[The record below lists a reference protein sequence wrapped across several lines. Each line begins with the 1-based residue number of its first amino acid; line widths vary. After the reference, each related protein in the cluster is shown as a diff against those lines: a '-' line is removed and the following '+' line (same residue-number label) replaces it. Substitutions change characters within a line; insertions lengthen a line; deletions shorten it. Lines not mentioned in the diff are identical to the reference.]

1 MGKYFGWVALLV
13 GCLGVGIARAQPTTP
28 PTSSPTPAAPAAQPK
43 PIPAAPVTQPQ
54 PQPSATAPVLQPKP
68 GAPAPATQ
76 PKPGPTVPAAP
87 SPLPA
92 IPKPSAVPPKLGA
105 TAPSEVALV
114 PGPAML
120 PVTGVFTLGFRLH
133 GGVLEKYSEF
143 PELEGFKKTGKT
155 STTTTRIVQGRRF
168 TDLTITQR
176 YIPYGEGEYTIKP
189 FQLTVNG
196 VVLRSTGAT
205 VRVGPAPTANPA
217 ALTKPANS
225 AAPLQAVGDLDKLF
239 GKPKP
244 ALYQE
249 LPDRAFLAVVADR
262 PSVYVG
268 EGVRVGLYFYLTPAD
283 QAQLAFHDFNDQLPP
298 LLRELHQASAW
309 QEPGP
314 EPSVTPDT
322 VRSKGQLYLRFR
334 LAENVYYP
342 LTTQPL
348 HFPPLA
354 LTMVK
359 FKFLKKPEPG
369 QDNRLAGYK
378 TYLSLGTTVQVR
390 PLPQQAQ
397 RGAVAVGSYRVR
409 EAISRTTFRVG
420 QSFAYTFGVEG
431 RGNLSA
437 ILAPAFAARPGL
449 EVYGPEVSEVPAPGG
464 GRKLFRYRLVARQPG
479 TLPLDSLL
487 QLVVFNPATARYDTL
502 RPELRPKVRGD
513 AGTPAP
519 LPKPE
524 DDPFYGP
531 ALANADTTMQSLDVY
546 RDVRRY
552 SDWVLLGLAGVAGF
566 GWWRAGRR
574 R

>member
-1 MGKYFGWVALLV
+1 MGRLFGWMALL
-13 GCLGVGIARAQPTTP
+13 LGLIGPVTAGAQSVPAPRPGP
-28 PTSSPTPAAPAAQPK
+28 PTGLLPPAA
-43 PIPAAPVTQPQ
+43 AAPV
-54 PQPSATAPVLQPKP
+54 
-68 GAPAPATQ
+68 
-76 PKPGPTVPAAP
+76 
-87 SPLPA
+87 
-92 IPKPSAVPPKLGA
+92 
-105 TAPSEVALV
+105 EVILL
-114 PGPAML
+114 PGPATL
-120 PVTGVFTLGFRLH
+120 PVTEVFTLAFRLS
-133 GGVLEKYSEF
+133 GGALEKYSEF
-143 PELEGFKKTGKT
+143 PELEGFKKSGKT

-176 YIPYGEGEYTIKP
+176 YVPYGEGEYVIKP

-196 VVLRSTGAT
+196 VVLRSRGAT
-205 VRVGPAPTANPA
+205 VRVGPAAPVAPPA
-217 ALTKPANS
+217 AAPALTKPANPT
-225 AAPLQAVGDLDKLF
+225 APLQAVGDLDKLF

-244 ALYQE
+244 VLYQE

-262 PSVYVG
+262 PGVFVG

-283 QAQLAFHDFNDQLPP
+283 QAMLAFHDFNDQIPL
-298 LLRELHQASAW
+298 LLRELHQPTAW

-322 VRSKGQLYLRFR
+322 VRHQGQLYLRFR

-359 FKFLKKPEPG
+359 FKFLKKPEAG

-378 TYLSLGTTVQVR
+378 TYISTGTTVRVQPR
-390 PLPQQAQ
+390 PQQAR
-397 RGAVAVGSYRVR
+397 RGAVAVGTYRVR
-409 EAISRTTFRVG
+409 EAISRTTFQVG
-420 QSFAYTFGVEG
+420 QSFTYTFGVEG

-437 ILAPAFAARPGL
+437 ILAPRFAARRGL
-449 EVYGPEVSEVPAPGG
+449 EVYGPEVHTEAAPGG
-464 GRKLFRYRLVARQPG
+464 GRKLFRYRLVARHPG
-479 TLPLDSLL
+479 VVPLDSIL
-487 QLVVFNPATARYDTL
+487 QLIVFEPITAKYVVLHPEV
-502 RPELRPKVRGD
+502 RPLVRGAD
-513 AGTPAP
+513 AVPTL

-531 ALANADTTMQSLDVY
+531 ALADADARLQSLDVY

-552 SDWVLLGLAGVAGF
+552 ADWLLLGLAGLAGV

-574 R
+574 G